1 MTLKLFRNARI
12 YTPLDKGRPLRG
24 SEMNQ
29 IYSEEKGA
37 ILVRDGYIESI
48 GQELEVL
55 KSVTE
60 DALEID
66 LCGRCVIPGFVD
78 PHTHACF
85 VGTRER
91 EFIMRLQGAS
101 YLEILKMGGGILS
114 TVDRVRSASRDE
126 LYASTEEVIN
136 RALKNGT
143 TSMEIKSGYG
153 LSLEHEVKMLEV
165 IDALKGKPVDIVATF
180 MGAHAV
186 PREYKDNPKAY
197 VDLVVEEMIP
207 HIAAK
212 GLARYCDVFC
222 EEGVFSVDHAR
233 RILLAAREC
242 GLGLKI
248 HADEV
253 YDLGGAKL
261 AAELKVDSAEH
272 LLAASEEG
280 LKAMAESGVLAVL
293 LPATAFSLRKSYA
306 PARKMIEM
314 GVPVA
319 LATDCNPGSCYCESM
334 EMVFRLALLGM
345 GLSMEE
351 SLVASTLNAAYA
363 IGMASHVGSLE
374 RGKKADFVVLDG
386 ETPGIMAY
394 HLGWRN
400 IKEVYK
406 MGQRFSSEV

>member
-12 YTPLDKGRPLRG
+12 YTPLDKGRPLKG

-60 DALEID
+60 DTLEID
-66 LCGRCVIPGFVD
+66 LGGRCVIPGFVD

-114 TVDRVRSASRDE
+114 TVDRVRSASHDE
-126 LYASTEEVIN
+126 LYVSTEEVIN

-143 TSMEIKSGYG
+143 TAMEIKSGYG

-222 EEGVFSVDHAR
+222 EEGVFSVDDAK
-233 RILLAAREC
+233 RILLAARKC

>member
-1 MTLKLFRNARI
+1 
-12 YTPLDKGRPLRG
+12 
-24 SEMNQ
+24 
-29 IYSEEKGA
+29 
-37 ILVRDGYIESI
+37 
-48 GQELEVL
+48 
-55 KSVTE
+55 
-60 DALEID
+60 
-66 LCGRCVIPGFVD
+66 
-78 PHTHACF
+78 
-85 VGTRER
+85 
-91 EFIMRLQGAS
+91 
-101 YLEILKMGGGILS
+101 EILKMGGGILS
-114 TVDRVRSASRDE
+114 TVDRVRSASHDE

-222 EEGVFSVDHAR
+222 EEGVFSVDDAK
-233 RILLAAREC
+233 RILLAARKC

-363 IGMASHVGSLE
+363 IGMASQVGSLE

>member
-12 YTPLDKGRPLRG
+12 YTPLDKGRPLKG

-29 IYSEEKGA
+29 IYSEERGA

-66 LCGRCVIPGFVD
+66 LGGRCVIPGFVD

-114 TVDRVRSASRDE
+114 TVDRVRSASHDE
-126 LYASTEEVIN
+126 LYVSTEEVIN

-143 TSMEIKSGYG
+143 TAMEIKSGYG

-222 EEGVFSVDHAR
+222 EEGVFSVDDAK
-233 RILLAAREC
+233 RILLAARKC

-345 GLSMEE
+345 ALSMEE

-363 IGMASHVGSLE
+363 IGMASQVGSLE

>member
-12 YTPLDKGRPLRG
+12 YTPLDKGRPLKG

-60 DALEID
+60 DTLEID
-66 LCGRCVIPGFVD
+66 LGGRCVIPGFVD

-165 IDALKGKPVDIVATF
+165 IEALKGKPVDIVATF

-222 EEGVFSVDHAR
+222 EEGVFSVDDAK
-233 RILLAAREC
+233 RILLAARKC

-334 EMVFRLALLGM
+334 EMVFRLAILGM

-363 IGMASHVGSLE
+363 IGMASQVGSLE

>member
-12 YTPLDKGRPLRG
+12 YTPLDKGRPLKG

-37 ILVRDGYIESI
+37 ILIRDGYIESI

-55 KSVTE
+55 KYVTE

-66 LCGRCVIPGFVD
+66 LGGRCVIPGFVD

-114 TVDRVRSASRDE
+114 TVDRVRSASHDE

-143 TSMEIKSGYG
+143 TAMEIKSGYG

-222 EEGVFSVDHAR
+222 EEGVFSVDDAK
-233 RILLAAREC
+233 RILLAARKC

-293 LPATAFSLRKSYA
+293 LPATAFSLRFLC
-306 PARKMIEM
+306 PRKE
-314 GVPVA
+314 
-319 LATDCNPGSCYCESM
+319 DDRNGSPCCIGNGLQSR
-334 EMVFRLALLGM
+334 FLL
-345 GLSMEE
+345 LR
-351 SLVASTLNAAYA
+351 
-363 IGMASHVGSLE
+363 I
-374 RGKKADFVVLDG
+374 DG
-386 ETPGIMAY
+386 DGI
-394 HLGWRN
+394 
-400 IKEVYK
+400 
-406 MGQRFSSEV
+406 